1 MRIYDRHLILSVAV
15 GLLAQS
21 CGPRERADE
30 ETAAGRDT
38 APAATISPDTDAAA
52 PGHDIAPAGRDTV
65 PAGQPSGAPTDTAL
79 RAKPGTQTGP
89 PAGEQPNQPV
99 KPEPGTRADTAGYR
113 GVERPTDTGQAAGA
127 DTTAGVPR

>member
-38 APAATISPDTDAAA
+38 APATVPPDTAAAA

-65 PAGQPSGAPTDTAL
+65 PAGQPSGAPADTAL

-99 KPEPGTRADTAGYR
+99 KPAPGTRADTAGYR
-113 GVERPTDTGQAAGA
+113 GIERAGDTGQATRA
-127 DTTAGVPR
+127 DTAGGILR

>member
-1 MRIYDRHLILSVAV
+1 MRIYDHRLILSVAV
-15 GLLAQS
+15 GLLALS
-21 CGPRERADE
+21 CGPRERAEE

-38 APAATISPDTDAAA
+38 APATVPPDTAAAA
-52 PGHDIAPAGRDTV
+52 PGQDIA

-113 GVERPTDTGQAAGA
+113 GVELPADTGQAAGA

>member
-1 MRIYDRHLILSVAV
+1 MRIYDHHLILSVAV
-15 GLLAQS
+15 GLLALS

-38 APAATISPDTDAAA
+38 APATVPPDTAAA
-52 PGHDIAPAGRDTV
+52 AAAQDIAPAGPDTV
-65 PAGQPSGAPTDTAL
+65 AAGQPSGAPTDTAL

-99 KPEPGTRADTAGYR
+99 KAEPGTRADTAGYR
-113 GVERPTDTGQAAGA
+113 GTERAGDTGQAAGA
-127 DTTAGVPR
+127 DTTGGVPR

>member
-1 MRIYDRHLILSVAV
+1 MRIYDHHLILSVAV
-15 GLLAQS
+15 ALLAMS

-38 APAATISPDTDAAA
+38 APATIPPDTAAAA
-52 PGHDIAPAGRDTV
+52 PGQGIAPVRRDTI

-113 GVERPTDTGQAAGA
+113 GVERPADTGQAAGA
-127 DTTAGVPR
+127 DTTAGGSR

>member
-1 MRIYDRHLILSVAV
+1 MRIYDHHLILSVAI
-15 GLLAQS
+15 GLLALS

-38 APAATISPDTDAAA
+38 APATVPPDTAAA
-52 PGHDIAPAGRDTV
+52 DRGQDIAPAGRDTV
-65 PAGQPSGAPTDTAL
+65 PTGQPSRAPTDTAL

-99 KPEPGTRADTAGYR
+99 KPEPGTRADTAGY
-113 GVERPTDTGQAAGA
+113 
-127 DTTAGVPR
+127 

>member
-1 MRIYDRHLILSVAV
+1 MRIYDRRLILSVAV
-15 GLLAQS
+15 SLLALS
-21 CGPRERADE
+21 CGPRERAEE

-38 APAATISPDTDAAA
+38 APAAVPDDTAAIA
-52 PGHDIAPAGRDTV
+52 PGQDTAPAGRDTA
-65 PAGQPSGAPTDTAL
+65 PPGQAGGAPTDTTL

-89 PAGEQPNQPV
+89 PAGEQPHQPV

-113 GVERPTDTGQAAGA
+113 GTERTVDTGQAAGA

>member
-1 MRIYDRHLILSVAV
+1 MRIYDHHLILSVAV
-15 GLLAQS
+15 GLLALS

-38 APAATISPDTDAAA
+38 APATVPPDTAAA
-52 PGHDIAPAGRDTV
+52 DRGQDIAPAGRDTV
-65 PAGQPSGAPTDTAL
+65 PTGQPSGTPTDTAL

-113 GVERPTDTGQAAGA
+113 GTERAGDTGQAAGV
-127 DTTAGVPR
+127 DTTGGVRP